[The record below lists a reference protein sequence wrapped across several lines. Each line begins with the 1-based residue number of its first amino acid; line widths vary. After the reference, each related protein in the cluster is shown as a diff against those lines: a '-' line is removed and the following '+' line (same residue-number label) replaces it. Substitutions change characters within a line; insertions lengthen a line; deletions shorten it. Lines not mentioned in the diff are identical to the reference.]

1 MNDAQV
7 AAHFSSKR
15 PVLGLCLKR
24 YSMTPEGGAIRLDT
38 QIDIPVEIGVPH
50 FIQDEHMEEA
60 GSLYGN
66 FKLSLQSVVCHRGTS
81 VDSGHYISLVRG
93 TPPPNSANGAAAST
107 PTATWMRFDDLAPS
121 RVTVVDIDKAL
132 KEETPYLL
140 FYQIVPVE
148 GDPGHITSGEE
159 SIASAPSE
167 RNASISDMS
176 SVSVSTEN
184 QPISGRASSEMPV
197 LDDPRGRSPVESRRM
212 SVISFSDKPSEPAS
226 DTALNVPKD
235 LETSTRTERLSQSF
249 VRNNASGL
257 GRTLSKLTKRKSREV
272 QLNFTENG
280 AQPEVHVT
288 EIREQPSTEK
298 TNPKP
303 NNLHPE
309 QHNHHDHHK
318 GHKREKSHNRL
329 GRSRNRGDK
338 PDRECIVM

>member
-1 MNDAQV
+1 
-7 AAHFSSKR
+7 
-15 PVLGLCLKR
+15 
-24 YSMTPEGGAIRLDT
+24 
-38 QIDIPVEIGVPH
+38 
-50 FIQDEHMEEA
+50 MEEA

-184 QPISGRASSEMPV
+184 QPISGRTSSEMPV
-197 LDDPRGRSPVESRRM
+197 LDGARGRSPVESRRT
-212 SVISFSDKPSEPAS
+212 SVISFSDKASEPTS

-235 LETSTRTERLSQSF
+235 PDILTRTERLNQTF

-257 GRTLSKLTKRKSREV
+257 GRTLSKLTKRKSHEV
-272 QLNFTENG
+272 QLNFAGNG

-288 EIREQPSTEK
+288 ELREQPLTDK
-298 TNPKP
+298 TTPKP

-309 QHNHHDHHK
+309 HHDHHK
-318 GHKREKSHNRL
+318 GHKREKSHGRL
-329 GRSRNRGDK
+329 ARSKNRGDK